1 MKVKKKIIKKKLK
14 KPDEFI
20 SFTERSLTFILQ
32 HKKKILLG
40 GVLVVLLILGLYLFQ
55 SWERKKEEEA
65 AERFHQAVE
74 KYQSLTSPYKEEEI
88 QALKKVLEEFDE
100 IQSVFPRTSS
110 GRFSILYKGDLHL
123 RLNEFDEAIKA
134 YQTFL
139 KKARKEK
146 LYRFFA
152 LEGLGYAYEGKK
164 EFEKALE
171 AYQEILKLDEI
182 PQWTNVY
189 LNIARCYEKMGKTRE
204 ALENYQT
211 FLRLFPKSSLANIIL
226 RKVSKLEEESI
237 KNHSSH

>member
-14 KPDEFI
+14 RPDEFI

-32 HKKKILLG
+32 HKKKILLIG
-40 GVLVVLLILGLYLFQ
+40 ILAVLLLLGLYLFQ
-55 SWERKKEEEA
+55 SWERRKEEEA
-65 AERFHQAVE
+65 AEKFHQAME
-74 KYQSLTSPYKEEEI
+74 KYQRATSPYKEGEVQE
-88 QALKKVLEEFDE
+88 LKRLLEEFDE
-100 IQSVFPRTSS
+100 IQSLFPRTSS
-110 GRFSILYKGDLHL
+110 GRFSILYKGNLYL

-139 KKARKEK
+139 KKAKKEK

-189 LNIARCYEKMGKTRE
+189 LNIARCYEKMGKTKD

-211 FLRLFPKSSLANIIL
+211 FLRLFPKSSLSNIVL
-226 RKVSKLEEESI
+226 RKISKLEEESI
-237 KNHSSH
+237 EKK

>member
-32 HKKKILLG
+32 HKKKILLVG
-40 GVLVVLLILGLYLFQ
+40 ILVFLFIFGLYLFQ

-65 AERFHQAVE
+65 AHKFHQAVE
-74 KYQSLTSPYKEEEI
+74 KYQRLTSPYKEGELQE
-88 QALKKVLEEFDE
+88 LKGIIKEFDE
-100 IQSVFPRTSS
+100 IQALFPRTSS
-110 GRFSILYKGDLHL
+110 GKFSILYKGDLHL
-123 RLNEFDEAIKA
+123 RLNEFDEALKA

-139 KKARKEK
+139 KKAKKEK

-189 LNIARCYEKMGKTRE
+189 LNIARCYEKMGKTKE

-211 FLRLFPKSSLANIIL
+211 FLRLFPKSSLANLVL
-226 RKVSKLEEESI
+226 RKISKLEEESI
-237 KNHSSH
+237 KRK